1 MGGGIMAR
9 PRDTAA
15 SVVDTV
21 AICSAPTVIG
31 AGGGTGPDRA
41 DSRLNFAGGAGP
53 LLRRCSCSPS
63 SWRPTAHKGGWEF
76 PRGGASRRA
85 AIEEASLACG
95 APAV

>member
-1 MGGGIMAR
+1 MAR

-63 SWRPTAHKGGWEF
+63 SWRPTAHGGNSHEVAQ
-76 PRGGASRRA
+76 ASRRA